1 MSVKD
6 AGVEVTALPILEG
19 IERLPLAVAMRE
31 SFWLYPTVESLHIAG
46 IAGLFGTVLLLDL
59 RLLGLGRGVLL
70 SPLIRLVVPVSLASL
85 VLVVL
90 TGSLMFLAHAREFV
104 ALPLFVYKIG
114 FIMLLLT
121 NAAVLHLRAA
131 GHSDDPRAHR
141 LGGLGHIQVA
151 LSIFGWLCVIGMGRW
166 LAYV

>member
-1 MSVKD
+1 VKD

>member
-1 MSVKD
+1 MKD

-59 RLLGLGRGVLL
+59 RLLGIGRGVLL

-131 GHSDDPRAHR
+131 GNSDDPRANR
-141 LGGLGHIQVA
+141 LGGIGHIQVA

>member
-1 MSVKD
+1 MKD

-141 LGGLGHIQVA
+141 LGGFGHIQVA

>member
-1 MSVKD
+1 MKD
-6 AGVEVTALPILEG
+6 AGAAVTALPILEG

-31 SFWLYPTVESLHIAG
+31 SFWLYPTVETLHIAG

-59 RLLGLGRGVLL
+59 RLLGIGRAVLL
-70 SPLIRLVVPVSLASL
+70 SPLIRLAMPVSLVSF
-85 VLVVL
+85 VLVAL
-90 TGSLMFLAHAREFV
+90 TGSLMFLAHAQEFV
-104 ALPLFVYKIG
+104 ASPLFVYKIA
-114 FIMLLLT
+114 FVMLLLT

-131 GHSDDPRAHR
+131 GHPDDSNAYR
-141 LGGLGHIQVA
+141 LGGLGRIQVA

>member
-1 MSVKD
+1 MKD

-141 LGGLGHIQVA
+141 LGGIGHIQVA

>member
-1 MSVKD
+1 MKD